1 MASAFPF
8 PRPFGNAAHGSE
20 TPLRWNDIEAL
31 PVHCALLAMVVLA
44 WLAINEEGQT
54 LQLALAKVI
63 GIIGCI
69 ALRRA
74 WLGMD
79 GAGQADERP

>member
-1 MASAFPF
+1 
-8 PRPFGNAAHGSE
+8 
-20 TPLRWNDIEAL
+20 L

-79 GAGQADERP
+79 RAGQADERP

>member
-1 MASAFPF
+1 MAFAFPF
-8 PRPFGNAAHGSE
+8 RQAAADAE
-20 TPLRWNDIEAL
+20 QPLRWNDIEAL
-31 PVHCALLAMVVLA
+31 PVHCALVAMAVLA
-44 WLAINEEGQT
+44 WLAFHEEGQT
-54 LQLALAKVI
+54 LQLALAKLI

-79 GAGQADERP
+79 RAGDASGRL